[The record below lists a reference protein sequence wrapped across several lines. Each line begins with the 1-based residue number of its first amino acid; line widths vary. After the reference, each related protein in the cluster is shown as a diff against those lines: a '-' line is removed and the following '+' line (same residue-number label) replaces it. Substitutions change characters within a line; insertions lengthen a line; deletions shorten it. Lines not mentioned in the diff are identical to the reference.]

1 MALRGLTAL
10 LPARR
15 VAGMAAVRGIGW
27 IGSCADEAAP
37 QIPETRI
44 QRPDKN
50 LTRTARHFRFK
61 GSSGTT
67 MLELTKTG
75 GSGKGK
81 IGKNAK
87 FGKWLILSGL
97 RLLPDGI
104 RPVSKH
110 FTSTGTDLTCP
121 RNRLTRPRDRLTR
134 PRDRLTRPR
143 NRLTRPWNRL
153 TARGTG

>member
-1 MALRGLTAL
+1 
-10 LPARR
+10 
-15 VAGMAAVRGIGW
+15 MAAVRESGW
-27 IGSCADEAAP
+27 IGSCADEATP

-81 IGKNAK
+81 IGKNAE
-87 FGKWLILSGL
+87 FGKWLIFSGE
-97 RLLPDGI
+97 RRIPDEI
-104 RPVSKH
+104 RPRVQAFHKH
-110 FTSTGTDLTCP
+110 GNGADTAGH
-121 RNRLTRPRDRLTR
+121 RD
-134 PRDRLTRPR
+134 
-143 NRLTRPWNRL
+143 
-153 TARGTG
+153 